1 MTRLII
7 KLTIVALL
15 FSSAEAAVCG
25 ILSLT
30 DSHSASIQFADNDSV
45 DEHEEE
51 VFCSH
56 LCHCAHHLAAF
67 PHDETFL
74 TLTSL
79 DYVSCADSDHYSS
92 KYSPPL
98 FRPPIA

>member
-7 KLTIVALL
+7 KLIIVALL

-25 ILSLT
+25 ILSLS
-30 DSHSASIQFADNDSV
+30 DSHSASFHLADNDSF

-51 VFCSH
+51 FFCSH

-67 PHDETFL
+67 PHE
-74 TLTSL
+74 TSL
-79 DYVSCADSDHYSS
+79 ALSTSGNITYSYTDHYSS
-92 KYSPPL
+92 KHSPPL